1 MYCSNPD
8 CPDYQVTGVHGE
20 YVDTVT
26 VCPYC
31 GEPLVENLPAAA
43 EGESTALFDAPA
55 CAGGDELELVFET
68 SDPSEVAVVRSILD
82 GADIPSLVR
91 GEEEF
96 DAFRGARSAFRFNP
110 RGGAVR
116 FLVPASRAEEARALL
131 TEVDPEHD

>member
-31 GEPLVENLPAAA
+31 GERLVANLPAASNN
-43 EGESTALFDAPA
+43 ESTALFDAPP
-55 CAGGDELELVFET
+55 CAGEVELELVFET
-68 SDPSEVAVVRSILD
+68 SDPSEVAIIRSILD
-82 GADIPSLVR
+82 GAGIPSLVR

-96 DAFRGARSAFRFNP
+96 DALRGARSAFRFNP
-110 RGGAVR
+110 RGGVVR
-116 FLVPASRAEEARALL
+116 FLVPFSRAEEARALL
-131 TEVDPEHD
+131 TEVEPE